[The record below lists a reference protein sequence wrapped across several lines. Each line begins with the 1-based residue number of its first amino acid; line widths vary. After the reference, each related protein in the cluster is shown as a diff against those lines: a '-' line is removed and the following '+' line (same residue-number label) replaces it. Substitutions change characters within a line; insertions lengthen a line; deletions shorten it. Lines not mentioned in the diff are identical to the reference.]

1 MALPKDNVTIF
12 GIGRLGICTALV
24 LEQQGKYNV
33 VGVDTNES
41 YVKAIQNKTFRT
53 TEPMVNEYLAR
64 STNFKATTDFDEGI
78 AHSDVYL
85 IFVATPSTGGERHYD
100 HSMLGNVLMNINA
113 KKVANKHIVIGC
125 TVIPGY
131 IEGTGK
137 YLIQD
142 CPNTTLSYHP
152 EFIAQGDIMN
162 GTLRPDMAL
171 IGEGSK
177 AAGDVL
183 EEMNIRMTESKP
195 VICRMSPSSAEIT
208 KLSINCFVTMKV
220 SYANMI
226 GDIADRSPGANK
238 HDILNAVGSDSRVG
252 KKYLRPGYG
261 FGGPCFPRDNRALGG
276 YAKMVGVQPLLPE
289 ATDLYNKLHTG
300 YQIDEQLALN
310 RDEYVFTGIGYK
322 DPCPVNI
329 IEESQKLVIA
339 QALARAGKRV
349 VLRDRDYLIKAAKL
363 EFGKLFSYVV
373 VPESEPLV
381 ITKST

>member
-1 MALPKDNVTIF
+1 
-12 GIGRLGICTALV
+12 
-24 LEQQGKYNV
+24 
-33 VGVDTNES
+33 
-41 YVKAIQNKTFRT
+41 
-53 TEPMVNEYLAR
+53 
-64 STNFKATTDFDEGI
+64 
-78 AHSDVYL
+78 
-85 IFVATPSTGGERHYD
+85 
-100 HSMLGNVLMNINA
+100 MNINA

-142 CPNTTLSYHP
+142 CPDTTLSYHP

-195 VICRMSPSSAEIT
+195 AICRMSPASAEIT

-252 KKYLRPGYG
+252 KKCVCFRYLRI
-261 FGGPCFPRDNRALGG
+261 CWN
-276 YAKMVGVQPLLPE
+276 
-289 ATDLYNKLHTG
+289 
-300 YQIDEQLALN
+300 
-310 RDEYVFTGIGYK
+310 
-322 DPCPVNI
+322 
-329 IEESQKLVIA
+329 
-339 QALARAGKRV
+339 
-349 VLRDRDYLIKAAKL
+349 
-363 EFGKLFSYVV
+363 
-373 VPESEPLV
+373 
-381 ITKST
+381 

>member
-1 MALPKDNVTIF
+1 
-12 GIGRLGICTALV
+12 
-24 LEQQGKYNV
+24 
-33 VGVDTNES
+33 
-41 YVKAIQNKTFRT
+41 
-53 TEPMVNEYLAR
+53 
-64 STNFKATTDFDEGI
+64 
-78 AHSDVYL
+78 
-85 IFVATPSTGGERHYD
+85 
-100 HSMLGNVLMNINA
+100 MNINA

-131 IEGTGK
+131 IEGTGN

-177 AAGDVL
+177 EAGDVL

-195 VICRMSPSSAEIT
+195 AICRMSPASAEIT

-252 KKYLRPGYG
+252 KKCV
-261 FGGPCFPRDNRALGG
+261 CFRCLGICC
-276 YAKMVGVQPLLPE
+276 
-289 ATDLYNKLHTG
+289 N
-300 YQIDEQLALN
+300 
-310 RDEYVFTGIGYK
+310 
-322 DPCPVNI
+322 
-329 IEESQKLVIA
+329 
-339 QALARAGKRV
+339 
-349 VLRDRDYLIKAAKL
+349 
-363 EFGKLFSYVV
+363 
-373 VPESEPLV
+373 
-381 ITKST
+381 